1 MHSGVAPLLVVWR
14 VDEASKRNPDLQRG
28 LNTVEDGLSTA
39 AFQARLATRRDRC
52 AEANWRHLE
61 AELE

>member
-1 MHSGVAPLLVVWR
+1 
-14 VDEASKRNPDLQRG
+14 
-28 LNTVEDGLSTA
+28 LSTA